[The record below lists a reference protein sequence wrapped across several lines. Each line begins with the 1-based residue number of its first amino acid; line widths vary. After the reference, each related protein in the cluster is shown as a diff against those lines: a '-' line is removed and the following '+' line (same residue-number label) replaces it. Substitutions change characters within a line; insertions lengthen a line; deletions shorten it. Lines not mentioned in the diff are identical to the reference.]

1 MHVLPF
7 ISHRARRDNMNEP
20 DVYRKLPWSNVVGLL
35 VAGASLVGM
44 MAFEPVGTLG
54 LIAAGA
60 WYYDQ
65 RRD

>member
-1 MHVLPF
+1 
-7 ISHRARRDNMNEP
+7 MNEP